1 MVACFDFVCTA
12 KSEKL
17 NSLIVLAKNLMG
29 QNQIQLIDIHNEVKP
44 CHNEL
49 AWFFCMKSPNLE
61 K

>member
-49 AWFFCMKSPNLE
+49 A
-61 K
+61 